1 MAKVL
6 TTGRRI
12 TPRSPRSRSP
22 GSPDPDESPGVHG
35 SPAQLSALLHQ
46 GDAATRES
54 VTTPLQSRVGNTAV
68 QRLVELQRDPP
79 PSRTPIAAGG
89 GETRTPIA
97 AGPERRIPTATGGSS
112 QRVPIATGP
121 QPSKAPALELRS
133 KSAAKFMAD
142 AMSQPFVESMP
153 AATPADQALVA
164 RSNDYFGSHPL
175 ELWERSSGEHL
186 RKRDELTKVFQ
197 QHAHRLTLYIVGKSE
212 QQAFS
217 EWMRYS
223 DDPGTDNE
231 AATQLQEAATH
242 LSQVQAEIIQVSALS
257 DVAREV
263 LRGVPSVFGAHRDPM
278 RAAGYGGLDD
288 DLDKLETTTI
298 EESEV
303 TTRAE
308 LQERRKAVLVVAQRY
323 RALRDVY
330 GQRFPILLPKNQDY
344 STLATAKPGEIASYA
359 ADRARSVIEN
369 TYEFRGEFSP
379 EKIWSLPVIIDQ
391 TKRLMGIEEGTG
403 ANDAIEGNRDDIAWD
418 ALVHKLGMAALQLG
432 LSLVAAAL
440 TGGTSLVAQAAGAA
454 AATGV
459 AVVSGGQVAESWR
472 EYKFGKA
479 AAGEISLDP
488 AVRLAAEEPSWGWL
502 AFDIA
507 MMVVDVVEVAAAF
520 RAIRSTMKALEATG
534 GLRLLGKAGEAA
546 GDLAAS
552 TGELLQTRMTL
563 AQVEEVVRAQATVLK
578 QEGRLAPGLT
588 EEVFVERIMSGL
600 RRKVAK
606 SGEEIGEMQA
616 TVLAGVLDRTHPS
629 YGALAAGDRNEL
641 TRLLI
646 HHGEW
651 KTLVTGLER
660 GGQETIATHLA
671 KLRQSFVDEVSAEL
685 RGLSR
690 EGDAVDVKPLSPASQ
705 EAVSDI
711 DLQIGGPH
719 AGRALV
725 VAEQL
730 MAARLGDN
738 WSQILRLNF
747 YTEGSR
753 PTRYQEVMGGMRPN
767 LKAAMTGR
775 ITREAERL
783 NFAKMLQHAGNDPA
797 AIGRV
802 EAHARSMGVDLE
814 PLRPLATMDDAARIG
829 RRNALLAEID
839 DLQLEYATATG
850 ARRIELAEQISVR
863 QMEANFFT
871 HEANIGPTSLK
882 FSGVSGL
889 ARQEGYQAVLTQLEM
904 IEHILHE
911 AGGNIASAAREY
923 ELFKYVARFAD
934 AAERGG
940 HSSKALT
947 YLKNHGEAVAGTHRE
962 IMEETAH
969 VYLGQGR
976 RAGVTDAPQVAGK
989 QAEVTNEF
997 IYKHWDMFRA
1007 EAETT
1012 LRALNRNAPPPVLP
1026 PRLPPAPRSGRTTA
1040 PIRVVD
1046 AADIAGDTRSYADRI
1061 LNHSTPDRYL
1071 VMDPANP
1078 RLKAEAHLEGD
1089 GELSLSFRTILE
1101 GGERSALLRG
1111 EEQFERVML
1120 HFAGKVKSIRG
1131 SWSYGTN
1138 LAKFNEATG
1147 AGRAAEKAALET
1159 WTGEQAVAQGYG
1171 KVAVVS
1177 LEGKPGAYTKVVVR
1191 FLP

>member
-1 MAKVL
+1 VAEVRS
-6 TTGRRI
+6 TGRRI
-12 TPRSPRSRSP
+12 KPRPPRPSASGNR
-22 GSPDPDESPGVHG
+22 DPDASLDVQG

-54 VTTPLQSRVGNTAV
+54 VTTRLHPRVGNTAV
-68 QRLVELQRDPP
+68 QRLVDLQRQPP
-79 PSRTPIAAGG
+79 PRTPIAAGG
-89 GETRTPIA
+89 SETRTPIA
-97 AGPERRIPTATGGSS
+97 AGPERRIPTATGGSQ

-121 QPSKAPALELRS
+121 QPSKAPPLELRS
-133 KSAAKFMAD
+133 KSAAKWLAD
-142 AMSQPFVESMP
+142 TMGEPFVESMP
-153 AATPADQALVA
+153 LTTEADRALVQT
-164 RSNDYFGSHPL
+164 SNDYFGSNPL
-175 ELWERSSGEHL
+175 EPWERSSGEHL
-186 RKRDELTKVFQ
+186 KKRNALTEVFQ
-197 QHAHRLTLYIVGKSE
+197 RKAHQLTLHIVSKSE
-212 QQAFS
+212 EQAFS
-217 EWMRYS
+217 ELLRYS
-223 DDPGTDNE
+223 GDPGTDNE
-231 AATQLQEAATH
+231 AAADLRDAATH
-242 LSQVQAEIIQVSALS
+242 LSKVQAEILQVSGLS
-257 DVAREV
+257 DAAREV
-263 LRGVPSVFGAHRDPM
+263 RRGVPSVFGMHRDPM
-278 RAAGYGGLDD
+278 RASGFEGLDD
-288 DLDKLETTTI
+288 DLQKLETAKFDEAVVSVKT
-298 EESEV
+298 
-303 TTRAE
+303 E
-308 LQERRKAVLVVAQRY
+308 LEDRRKAVLAVAQRY
-323 RALRDVY
+323 RALKDVY

-344 STLATAKPGEIASYA
+344 SKIAQAKPGDIASYA
-359 ADRARSVIEN
+359 AGPARGVIKS
-369 TYEFRGEFSP
+369 TYEFRDKFAA

-391 TKRLMGIEEGTG
+391 TKKLMGIEEGTG
-403 ANDAIEGNRDDIAWD
+403 ANDAIEGKRDDIAWD

-440 TGGTSLVAQAAGAA
+440 TGGTSLIVQGAGAL

-459 AVVSGGQVAESWR
+459 AVVSGGQVMESWR

-488 AVRLAAEEPSWGWL
+488 AVRLAAEEPGWGWL

-507 MMVVDVVEVAAAF
+507 MMVVDIAEIAAAV
-520 RAIRSTMKALEATG
+520 RAMRSTMKAA
-534 GLRLLGKAGEAA
+534 EAA
-546 GDLAAS
+546 GGLKLLGPPGSTAGGLAAS
-552 TGELLQTRMTL
+552 ADDLLQTRMTL
-563 AQVEEVVRAQATVLK
+563 AQVEEVVRAQAKVLK

-588 EEVFVERIMSGL
+588 EDIFVERIMSGL

-606 SGEEIGEMQA
+606 SGEELGEMQA
-616 TVLAGVLDRTHPS
+616 TVLAGVINRTHPS
-629 YGALAAGDRNEL
+629 YAALVRGDPDEL

-660 GGQETIATHLA
+660 GGQEAIANNLA
-671 KLRQSFVDEVSAEL
+671 TLRQSIVDQVSAEL

-690 EGDAVDVKPLSPASQ
+690 EGDAVDVKPLSPASH
-705 EAVSDI
+705 EAASDI
-711 DLQIGGPH
+711 DLQISGPH
-719 AGRALV
+719 AGRALI

-738 WSQILRLNF
+738 WSQMLRLNF

-753 PTRYQEVMGGMRPN
+753 LTRYQDVMGALRPN
-767 LKAAMTGR
+767 EKAALTGR

-783 NFAKMLQHAGNDPA
+783 NFAKMLHHAGSDQA
-797 AIGRV
+797 AIARV

-839 DLQLEYATATG
+839 DLQLEFTTATG
-850 ARRIELAEQISVR
+850 PRRVELAEQISLR

-871 HEANIGPTSLK
+871 HEANIAPTSLK
-882 FSGVSGL
+882 ASGVSGL

-911 AGGNIASAAREY
+911 AGGNIALAAREY
-923 ELFKYVARFAD
+923 ELFKYIARFAN

-940 HSSKALT
+940 HHSRALT
-947 YLKNHGEAVAGTHRE
+947 YLKNHGEAVSGTHRE

-969 VYLGQGR
+969 VYLGRGR
-976 RAGVTDAPQVAGK
+976 RAGVTDSPQVAGT

-1026 PRLPPAPRSGRTTA
+1026 PRPPRTPRSGRTTA
-1040 PIRVVD
+1040 PIRVTDSVD
-1046 AADIAGDTRSYADRI
+1046 AAGDTRSYADRI
-1061 LNHSTPDRYL
+1061 LDHSTPDRYL

-1101 GGERSALLRG
+1101 GGERSELLRG
-1111 EEQFERVML
+1111 EEQFERVMM
-1120 HFAGKVKSIRG
+1120 HFGGKVKSIRG

-1147 AGRAAEKAALET
+1147 AGRSAEKAAFET
-1159 WTGEQAVAQGYG
+1159 WTGQQSAAQGYT

>member
-1 MAKVL
+1 MAEVRS
-6 TTGRRI
+6 TGRRI
-12 TPRSPRSRSP
+12 KPRSPRPSAPRNR
-22 GSPDPDESPGVHG
+22 DPDASLEVQG
-35 SPAQLSALLHQ
+35 SPAQLSTLLHQ

-54 VTTPLQSRVGNTAV
+54 VTTQLQPRVGNAAI
-68 QRLVELQRDPP
+68 QRLVELQRQPP
-79 PSRTPIAAGG
+79 PPRTPIAAGG
-89 GETRTPIA
+89 SETRMPIA
-97 AGPERRIPTATGGSS
+97 SGPERRIPTATGGSR
-112 QRVPIATGP
+112 QRVPTGSGP
-121 QPSKAPALELRS
+121 QPSKAPALELWS
-133 KSAAKFMAD
+133 KTAAKSLAD
-142 AMSQPFVESMP
+142 AMGQPFVESMP
-153 AATPADQALVA
+153 VTTAADRALVA
-164 RSNDYFGSHPL
+164 RSNDYFGSNPL
-175 ELWERSSGEHL
+175 EDWEPSSGEHL
-186 RKRDELTKVFQ
+186 KKRNELTEVFQ
-197 QHAHRLTLYIVGKSE
+197 RKAHQLTLHIVSKSE
-212 QQAFS
+212 QLALS
-217 EWMRYS
+217 EVMRYAG
-223 DDPGTDNE
+223 DPGTDNE
-231 AATQLQEAATH
+231 AAAQLRDVATH
-242 LSQVQAEIIQVSALS
+242 LSKVQAEILEVSALS
-257 DVAREV
+257 DAAREV

-278 RAAGYGGLDD
+278 RAVDFEGLDD
-288 DLDKLETTTI
+288 DLDKLETQKI
-298 EESEV
+298 DESV
-303 TTRAE
+303 VSINAE
-308 LQERRKAVLVVAQRY
+308 LEERRKAVLVVAQRY
-323 RALRDVY
+323 RALKDVY

-344 STLATAKPGEIASYA
+344 SKLANAKPGDIASYA
-359 ADRARSVIEN
+359 ASRARTVIES
-369 TYEFRGEFSP
+369 TYEFRDKFSP

-391 TKRLMGIEEGTG
+391 TKRLMGIEDGTG
-403 ANDAIEGNRDDIAWD
+403 ANDAIEGKRNDVAWD
-418 ALVHKLGMAALQLG
+418 SLVRKLGMAALQLG

-440 TGGTSLVAQAAGAA
+440 TGGTSLIAQGLGAV

-472 EYKFGKA
+472 DYKFGKA

-488 AVRLAAEEPSWGWL
+488 AVRLASEEPGWGWL

-507 MMVVDVVEVAAAF
+507 MMVVDIAEIAAAF
-520 RAIRSTMKALEATG
+520 RAMRSTMKAAEAAG
-534 GLRLLGKAGEAA
+534 GLKVLGRSGEAA

-552 TGELLQTRMTL
+552 GEKLLQTRMTL
-563 AQVEEVVRAQATVLK
+563 AQVEEVVRAQAKVLK
-578 QEGRLAPGLT
+578 QEGQLAPGLT
-588 EEVFVERIMSGL
+588 EDIFVERIMSGL

-629 YGALAAGDRNEL
+629 YAALASGDPNEL

-660 GGQETIATHLA
+660 GGQEAIANNLA
-671 KLRQSFVDEVSAEL
+671 KLRQSIVDQVSSEL

-690 EGDAVDVKPLSPASQ
+690 EGDAVDVKPLSPASH
-705 EAVSDI
+705 EAASDI
-711 DLQIGGPH
+711 DLQISGPH

-738 WSQILRLNF
+738 WSQMLRLNF

-753 PTRYQEVMGGMRPN
+753 LTRYQDVMGALRPN
-767 LKAAMTGR
+767 QKAALTGR

-783 NFAKMLQHAGNDPA
+783 NFAKMLHHAGSDPA

-814 PLRPLATMDDAARIG
+814 PLRPLATMDDTARIG
-829 RRNALLAEID
+829 RRNVLLAEID
-839 DLQLEYATATG
+839 DLQLEYTTATG
-850 ARRIELAEQISVR
+850 ARQVELAEQISLR

-882 FSGVSGL
+882 ASGVSGL

-911 AGGNIASAAREY
+911 AGGNIALAAREY
-923 ELFKYVARFAD
+923 ELFKYLARFAN

-940 HSSKALT
+940 HHSRALT
-947 YLKNHGEAVAGTHRE
+947 YLKNHGEAVSGTHRE

-976 RAGVTDAPQVAGK
+976 RAGVTDHPQVAGT

-997 IYKHWDMFRA
+997 IYKHWDMFRS

-1026 PRLPPAPRSGRTTA
+1026 PRPPRTPRSGRTTA
-1040 PIRVVD
+1040 PIRVTD
-1046 AADIAGDTRSYADRI
+1046 AADVAGDTRSYADRI

-1101 GGERSALLRG
+1101 GGERSELLRG
-1111 EEQFERVML
+1111 EEQFARVMM
-1120 HFAGKVKSIRG
+1120 HFGSKVKSIRG

-1147 AGRAAEKAALET
+1147 AGRSAEKAALET
-1159 WTGEQAVAQGYG
+1159 WTGEQSAAHGYS
-1171 KVAVVS
+1171 KVAVLS
-1177 LEGKPGAYTKVVVR
+1177 LEGKPGAYTTVVVR